1 MRDHKIFRL
10 RDGVLPLLIAAAVTA
25 LTLIA
30 PAALDRADRPLMDLY
45 RSLLSPKEAS
55 DDMALILI
63 GEPSLRA
70 LGRWPWPRSVHGRLV
85 DRLAPAKTVV
95 LDFLFPE
102 ATAPSEDRAL
112 ASAVAG
118 QGNVVVAAHLG
129 AGPEP
134 ALILPQGN
142 LARSAA
148 ALGVANVVPDVDGL
162 YRQTVPLWPYGEKSL
177 PSLALAAHLAHSGE
191 ALEAVSDSPLK
202 LRLGGRDLPLDGQ
215 RLWLPLIDETTLAAY
230 EYVDV
235 LEGRVDGKSFAGKL
249 VIVGVDVAGI
259 GFQDLLS
266 VPRGLAVRPLAGPLF
281 LALAV
286 EALRERE
293 PLRPIPA
300 TAQATTAALFSLAA
314 ALIGALLPA
323 RRSILL
329 LGTLVAAGALAPLAL
344 LAGGNL
350 WFSPLGPLA
359 GTALLFPAAHIVR
372 LHALH
377 RESERQRL
385 EAFEGTVK
393 AIVAAVDAKDPD
405 TRGHSER
412 VAALASRLGRE
423 MDLPDEEIE
432 ALAIGA
438 LLHDVGKIGIP
449 DSVLQKPD
457 RLTEEEYTVIRS
469 HPLRSR
475 EILEAV
481 PLRETSFR
489 AMAEHHE
496 KLDGSGY
503 PDGLA
508 GDAIS
513 LSGRIL
519 AVADTFDALLSRR
532 VYKEGWP
539 LEKVLAFFRDE
550 RDKTFDGA
558 VIDALESVVAG
569 WEEEEGP
576 QKDTL

>member
-1 MRDHKIFRL
+1 M
-10 RDGVLPLLIAAAVTA
+10 
-25 LTLIA
+25 
-30 PAALDRADRPLMDLY
+30 
-45 RSLLSPKEAS
+45 
-55 DDMALILI
+55 
-63 GEPSLRA
+63 
-70 LGRWPWPRSVHGRLV
+70 
-85 DRLAPAKTVV
+85 
-95 LDFLFPE
+95 
-102 ATAPSEDRAL
+102 
-112 ASAVAG
+112 
-118 QGNVVVAAHLG
+118 
-129 AGPEP
+129 
-134 ALILPQGN
+134 
-142 LARSAA
+142 
-148 ALGVANVVPDVDGL
+148 
-162 YRQTVPLWPYGEKSL
+162 
-177 PSLALAAHLAHSGE
+177 
-191 ALEAVSDSPLK
+191 
-202 LRLGGRDLPLDGQ
+202 
-215 RLWLPLIDETTLAAY
+215 
-230 EYVDV
+230 
-235 LEGRVDGKSFAGKL
+235 
-249 VIVGVDVAGI
+249 
-259 GFQDLLS
+259 
-266 VPRGLAVRPLAGPLF
+266 
-281 LALAV
+281 
-286 EALRERE
+286 
-293 PLRPIPA
+293 
-300 TAQATTAALFSLAA
+300 
-314 ALIGALLPA
+314 
-323 RRSILL
+323 
-329 LGTLVAAGALAPLAL
+329 
-344 LAGGNL
+344 
-350 WFSPLGPLA
+350 
-359 GTALLFPAAHIVR
+359 R

-405 TRGHSER
+405 TGGHSER

-457 RLTEEEYTVIRS
+457 RLTEEEYAVIRS

-489 AMAEHHE
+489 AMTEHHE

>member
-134 ALILPQGN
+134 ALILPQGD

-314 ALIGALLPA
+314 ALIGALLPV

-405 TRGHSER
+405 TGGHSER

>member
-134 ALILPQGN
+134 ALILPQGD

-293 PLRPIPA
+293 PLRRIPA

-405 TRGHSER
+405 TGGHSER